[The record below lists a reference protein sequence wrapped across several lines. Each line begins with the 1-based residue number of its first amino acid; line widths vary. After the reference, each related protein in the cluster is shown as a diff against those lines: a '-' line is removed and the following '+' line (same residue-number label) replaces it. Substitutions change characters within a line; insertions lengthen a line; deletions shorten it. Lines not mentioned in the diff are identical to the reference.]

1 MIYPINI
8 KKKIKESRH
17 LKENVRSVASVAAW
31 LKDSIAAMTANQEL
45 TISRRIL
52 DSNFGFYVY
61 WTQGFDINDDSVIH
75 ADADKSYGLVAALK
89 CRNDAEW
96 DGEYM
101 DSPYDSETGDL
112 YCEDYEL
119 SPNDNTK
126 MVAEWLLEDYN
137 SMIELMNKNPEIIIG
152 GLKESKSIKEDLED
166 IEDWEDTDNYD
177 FEAEYNQ
184 FLKEV
189 SDQLDNYGEE
199 EAAEYLY
206 MNNHI
211 SRQYKDKIAK
221 ELGIESEYR
230 KWTAVKSKS
239 IKESM
244 NWTTG
249 EEEYEIDST
258 LASAPINS
266 IIFIKKSY
274 GGKTRTLKFEKVATD
289 KWDSL
294 NKFNDRTSSYESD
307 KSLKDKYI
315 DGATWKLEKAVNESK
330 SIKEAPDNYGLPTD
344 DELETKYRAELD
356 KARSERDLLQNAHEQ
371 ELFDSNFLE
380 ELENWLKE
388 FTDMNKDAEYLDII
402 KNNSDLFNCDSWNL
416 SNLIKEHN
424 EVITWLTY
432 AIKALKGNKY
442 YYHKWANAPF
452 VYYTGGFGSPVGLVR
467 RNVKAIFKEIPSYFY
482 RLVDLLD
489 RFHRKAYAPGG
500 GSNGG
505 YSKVLTALISDE
517 RVDYKLST
525 FEKFKDWL
533 DNNGIFIKQRYN
545 FKYNQASWNEFIVTS
560 ISNSAIQLNR
570 LKSFDTICA
579 KFASEFPGWTLHFS
593 RIQNGSDRGKVRGS
607 FSRDDRQYTN
617 YTDTDYE
624 NDIVTDDTVE
634 PAAIKSNA
642 DVNNANIVT
651 IVKDSGKLRAQAD
664 DGEHGVAFV
673 AFPNNLRNT
682 EGQRYKVDKLIWNGK
697 NYRASGNIE
706 AINESKSIK
715 ESSDDIFA
723 NNMEEFCNKLDL
735 EYKWGGGIFYPKWDA
750 YNEFRNKLD
759 AAGLKDTTFWYFQG
773 SNPDKG
779 RGNPDAN
786 ICVSAEDEDSYAMV
800 EVYKFPIYKKSIK
813 SIKEG
818 LTAREILDQAKALL
832 EK

>member
-8 KKKIKESRH
+8 KKKIKESRR
-17 LKENVRSVASVAAW
+17 LKENVRSVASVTAW

-101 DSPYDSETGDL
+101 DSPYDPETGDL

-119 SPNDNTK
+119 SPKDNTE
-126 MVAEWLLEDYN
+126 MVAEWLLEDYD
-137 SMIELMNKNPEIIIG
+137 SMVELMNNNPGTVIG
-152 GLKESKSIKEDLED
+152 GLK
-166 IEDWEDTDNYD
+166 
-177 FEAEYNQ
+177 
-184 FLKEV
+184 
-189 SDQLDNYGEE
+189 
-199 EAAEYLY
+199 
-206 MNNHI
+206 
-211 SRQYKDKIAK
+211 
-221 ELGIESEYR
+221 
-230 KWTAVKSKS
+230 
-239 IKESM
+239 
-244 NWTTG
+244 
-249 EEEYEIDST
+249 
-258 LASAPINS
+258 
-266 IIFIKKSY
+266 
-274 GGKTRTLKFEKVATD
+274 
-289 KWDSL
+289 
-294 NKFNDRTSSYESD
+294 
-307 KSLKDKYI
+307 
-315 DGATWKLEKAVNESK
+315 ESK

-380 ELENWLKE
+380 ELEDWLKK
-388 FTDMNKDAEYLDII
+388 FTDMNKDAEYADIV
-402 KNNSDLFNCDSWNL
+402 KNNPDLFNCNDFEL
-416 SNLIKEHN
+416 GILIDTHKKA
-424 EVITWLTY
+424 ITWLTY